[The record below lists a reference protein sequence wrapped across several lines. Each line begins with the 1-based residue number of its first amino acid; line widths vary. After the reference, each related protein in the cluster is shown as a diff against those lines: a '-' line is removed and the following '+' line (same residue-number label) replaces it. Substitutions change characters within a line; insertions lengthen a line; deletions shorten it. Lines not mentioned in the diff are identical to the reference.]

1 MFPGLWHWCQSS
13 PSKPSRDGGM
23 SHCTLWR
30 LQHGPS
36 VHCAVGR
43 VQPPHFLVT
52 EPTASHRNLS
62 QSSEWCLS
70 GIRVCNNCS
79 APHPARSGNHVL
91 GTYSKASN
99 TSRYLIATLQTE
111 EQATASREGA
121 GFAEAGRL
129 ECSSPPIPGKEQLLP
144 MSQCSAVSYEQP
156 QCGVWINSHG

>member
-1 MFPGLWHWCQSS
+1 MPLREALFPGLWHGCQSS
-13 PSKPSRDGGM
+13 PSKPSRDGGV

-79 APHPARSGNHVL
+79 APHPAQSGNHVL

-111 EQATASREGA
+111 EQELPHVKGRVLLKQEG
-121 GFAEAGRL
+121 
-129 ECSSPPIPGKEQLLP
+129 SSVLHHQ
-144 MSQCSAVSYEQP
+144 SQAKSSYCPCPSAQ
-156 QCGVWINSHG
+156 Q

>member
-1 MFPGLWHWCQSS
+1 MPLRETLSPGLWHWCQSS
-13 PSKPSRDGGM
+13 ASKPSQDGGV
-23 SHCTLWR
+23 SHCALWK

-36 VHCAVGR
+36 VHCAVCT
-43 VQPPHFLVT
+43 VQLPHFLVT

-62 QSSEWCLS
+62 RSSEWCLS

-79 APHPARSGNHVL
+79 APHPAWSGNHML

-99 TSRYLIATLQTE
+99 TSQYLIATLQTE

-129 ECSSPPIPGKEQLLP
+129 ECSSLPIPDKEQLLL
-144 MSQCSAVSYEQP
+144 MSQCSAVSYE
-156 QCGVWINSHG
+156 